1 MREGA
6 GFSPGKMSERGEVTS
21 DTPRVS
27 VIVPTRNRPQ
37 LLREALQSLV
47 KQRGVRFEV
56 IVVNDAGEDVQSVI
70 DEFTGALDITYIQLA
85 RNQGLPAARNRG
97 VERARGSYI
106 AYLDDDDLLLPSHL
120 ARLAARLDARS
131 DVGLVYA
138 DALLLRQKFAEE
150 GLHTVAH
157 RILAHDFDIEIM
169 RHDSFIAPSAMMH
182 RRECFDAVGGF
193 DEAMRWCYEDWDFL
207 LRVANRY
214 RIERVA
220 GATAVIRLRNDNM
233 SRVVRP
239 ERARAAR
246 LLQQRYGAGEIEPK
260 TFWEVADTLEAMK
273 SNR

>member
-1 MREGA
+1 MSGRE
-6 GFSPGKMSERGEVTS
+6 EVTS
-21 DTPRVS
+21 DIPRVS

>member
-1 MREGA
+1 
-6 GFSPGKMSERGEVTS
+6 MSERGEVTS